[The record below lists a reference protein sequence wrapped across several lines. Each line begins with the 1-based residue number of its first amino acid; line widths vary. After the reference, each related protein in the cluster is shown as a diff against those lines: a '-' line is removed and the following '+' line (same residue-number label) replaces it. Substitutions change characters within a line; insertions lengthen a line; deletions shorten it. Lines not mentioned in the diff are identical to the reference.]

1 MSLIAPSGLLT
12 KEYITNYDDH
22 GNTTIAPN
30 IADIEKST
38 EKRTATIN
46 VSITNGYNG
55 TISDVIILG
64 KIPFEAYTYV
74 LNGGELNSQFT
85 ANIKNEIKIPE
96 KLKEYT
102 TKYYSS
108 NENATNNI
116 DDKAKD

>member
-12 KEYITNYDDH
+12 TEYITNYDDH

-64 KIPFEAYTYV
+64 KIPFEGNTYV

-102 TKYYSS
+102 TIYYSK
-108 NENATNNI
+108 NENATNNEFNE
-116 DDKAKD
+116 